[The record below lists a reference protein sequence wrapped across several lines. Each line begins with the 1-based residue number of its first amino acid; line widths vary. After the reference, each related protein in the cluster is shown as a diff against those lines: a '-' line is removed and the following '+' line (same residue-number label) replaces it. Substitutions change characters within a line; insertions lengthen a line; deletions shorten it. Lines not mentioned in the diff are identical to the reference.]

1 MEGMIDETPTPDFRY
16 RQLARRITGLH
27 MPDFSDE
34 VAREGGGHPM
44 TAAFDLSDRIA
55 LITGGHKGL
64 GLAMARGLAAAGADL
79 VLTGRDDEGLVRA
92 QAAIEYETGASV
104 DVLTADL
111 FVRGEAQSVVARAI
125 DAAGRV
131 DILINNAGVSVP
143 QRHEEVGASTCDDL
157 LALNLTAS
165 MWLSRA
171 VVPGMRERR
180 WGRIVHVSSAFT
192 EISAPPGS
200 AYPAS
205 KAGLRGLARSSA
217 IDLGPYGITV
227 NCIAPGTFA
236 THSKAATLRQGE
248 RQRLA
253 EATALGR
260 WGDPSELVGPAVL
273 LASDAGS
280 YITGTTLFV
289 DGGYA
294 AF

>member
-1 MEGMIDETPTPDFRY
+1 
-16 RQLARRITGLH
+16 
-27 MPDFSDE
+27 
-34 VAREGGGHPM
+34 M

-79 VLTGRDDEGLVRA
+79 VLAGRDDEGLVRA

-111 FVRGEAQSVVARAI
+111 SVRGEAQSVVARAI

-143 QRHEEVGASTCDDL
+143 QKREEVDASTCDDM

-171 VVPGMRERR
+171 VVPGMRERG
-180 WGRIVHVSSAFT
+180 WGRIVHVSSAFAET
-192 EISAPPGS
+192 SAPRGPAYS
-200 AYPAS
+200 AS
-205 KAGLRGLARSSA
+205 EAGLRGLARSSA

-236 THSKAATLRQGE
+236 THTTGATLRQGE
-248 RQRLA
+248 RHRLA
-253 EATALGR
+253 KATALGR
-260 WGDPSELVGPAVL
+260 WGDPSELAGPAVL

-289 DGGYA
+289 DGGYTA
-294 AF
+294 LPG